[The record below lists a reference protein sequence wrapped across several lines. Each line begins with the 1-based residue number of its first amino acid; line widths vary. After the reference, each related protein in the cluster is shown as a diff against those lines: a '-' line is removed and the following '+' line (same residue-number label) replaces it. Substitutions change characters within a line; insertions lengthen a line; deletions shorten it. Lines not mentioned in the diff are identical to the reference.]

1 MRDTLLEILEEIA
14 PTVDFEN
21 CKTLIDDHKL
31 DSLAILSLIAELED
45 ALDITLPTV
54 EIVPAN
60 FNSVDAMAAM
70 IERLEAED

>member
-1 MRDTLLEILEEIA
+1 METLLDLLQEMA

-21 CKTLIDDHKL
+21 CTTLIDDHKL

-45 ALDITLPTV
+45 ELDITIPTD

-60 FNSVDAMAAM
+60 FNSAEAMWAM
-70 IERLEAED
+70 IERLQAEE